1 MKTSGNI
8 KDVLIAVE
16 KFMYT
21 REDII
26 MPIIMDCRVS
36 TPEAM
41 EFISKLGFNQHDIKM
56 IKEQSVLTKIIKIF
70 PSGKILLQ
78 HSVFEL

>member
-1 MKTSGNI
+1 MKTSENI
-8 KDVLIAVE
+8 KDDLTAVE

-21 REDII
+21 HEDII

-41 EFISKLGFNQHDIKM
+41 EFISKLGFN
-56 IKEQSVLTKIIKIF
+56 
-70 PSGKILLQ
+70 
-78 HSVFEL
+78 

>member
-1 MKTSGNI
+1 MKTSENI
-8 KDVLIAVE
+8 KDDLIAVE

-21 REDII
+21 GEDII

-41 EFISKLGFNQHDIKM
+41 EFISKLGFN
-56 IKEQSVLTKIIKIF
+56 
-70 PSGKILLQ
+70 
-78 HSVFEL
+78 

>member
-1 MKTSGNI
+1 MKTSENI
-8 KDVLIAVE
+8 KDDLIAVE

-21 REDII
+21 GEDII

-56 IKEQSVLTKIIKIF
+56 IKEQSVLTKIMKIF

-78 HSVFEL
+78 HCF